1 MADTS
6 LNEDRIGLL
15 VWQTANIW
23 QSNLRKIIRKHHIS
37 LNEYLIIETIF
48 KLSKLD
54 RFISQVKISKNA
66 CLDIS
71 VVSLNLSVLEKKN
84 FLIKY
89 KLDNRTNGISL
100 TDKGRSL
107 IKSTMDMI
115 SKEEINFFKKLG
127 NETFNF
133 KNSLKLLLGRKIRIK
148 ANNE

>member
-1 MADTS
+1 MADIS

>member
-71 VVSLNLSVLEKKN
+71 VVSLNLSVLEKKK
-84 FLIKY
+84 FL
-89 KLDNRTNGISL
+89 N
-100 TDKGRSL
+100 
-107 IKSTMDMI
+107 
-115 SKEEINFFKKLG
+115 
-127 NETFNF
+127 
-133 KNSLKLLLGRKIRIK
+133 KI
-148 ANNE
+148 